1 MNSAIAFCDP
11 LLSVRCQTKGIPKV
25 TLDVLKSKVGLKE
38 ITFLRE
44 QLSKSISNLQND
56 YKNILF

>member
-1 MNSAIAFCDP
+1 MNSAIAFYDP

-38 ITFLRE
+38 ITFLR
-44 QLSKSISNLQND
+44 NA
-56 YKNILF
+56 FT